1 MRKNGIKNFIF
12 SFAISLL
19 AVFAVNKTAF
29 HTQKNNNITQKEI
42 KTKSISLFSKQN
54 DDIQN
59 DEIENNLHN
68 MDKLV
73 AKEALQTANSV
84 ANLPEINIEPQVL
97 NNNINNKQASSEVV
111 YSPETEKEN
120 NMQAPSI
127 DHAQH
132 INLAS
137 ASEIILEKEQII
149 SEASKAAVSS
159 IATNAPVVYSD
170 ISDTIE
176 DETKLDGYENTS
188 FVVAD
193 SKSAINFNEPA
204 EDAIPLVQND
214 ETLHDNIN
222 VLTSAQNTQIAM
234 LEPNTLV
241 NSIESIEKEEE
252 KNISEVNLKEE
263 TIVSSN
269 WIKDESAVSNTQTT
283 ENVSVLSNWKQMSEE
298 EEDSPW
304 VVAKGNRFA
313 KNKIAQ
319 IDALAEEEAEKKKK
333 SKKDDQKE
341 KSSETIKAN
350 SQNETVVEKETLS
363 ENKKTETSEAKL
375 QQTNSIE
382 KPKENVITAYDE
394 NKEPKAQYTY
404 VLPKPIFNYYT
415 INQSVSSETQKP
427 QAKQEAEPEEN
438 KDTNKDKVAE
448 NVLNPKP
455 LLIPSDGKKTKLAYN
470 PIPNL
475 IIPLPDD
482 IANDT
487 DITPQLSSEP
497 KQSSD
502 KDLNKEEKESGLF
515 KSISSWFSSDEK
527 DKEKEE
533 ENGKDK
539 KNSKKPTK
547 KKKSAFSLFESKSDP
562 KLEEEEQPAQDI
574 EIMPAELKLSFQP
587 NRAEISGHTLRWI
600 HAFADNARDNLGI
613 YIEIRIDG
621 TSSFALQQKRLNL
634 LSSIFANRGVDF
646 RKVNIVFTSREPN
659 SFIIRNIKFNNSEE
673 IIVNKDKDGGLYQH
687 W

>member
-120 NMQAPSI
+120 NIQAPSI

-149 SEASKAAVSS
+149 SEASEVAVSS

-176 DETKLDGYENTS
+176 DETKLDGYKNTS

-193 SKSAINFNEPA
+193 SKSAINFNEPT

-234 LEPNTLV
+234 LEPNTLI

-263 TIVSSN
+263 TIVSTN
-269 WIKDESAVSNTQTT
+269 WIKDENTLSDTQTT
-283 ENVSVLSNWKQMSEE
+283 EKVSVLSSWKQMSEE

-304 VVAKGNRFA
+304 IVAKGNRFA

-333 SKKDDQKE
+333 SKKIEQKATA
-341 KSSETIKAN
+341 SETIN
-350 SQNETVVEKETLS
+350 DSSQNEVITEKETTS
-363 ENKKTETSEAKL
+363 ENQKTEAPEEKT
-375 QQTNSIE
+375 QQTSSVE

-415 INQSVSSETQKP
+415 INQSVSSEIQKP
-427 QAKQEAEPEEN
+427 QAKQETKHEEN
-438 KDTNKDKVAE
+438 KENKKDKVAE
-448 NVLNPKP
+448 SVLNPKP

-482 IANDT
+482 IASDT

-497 KQSSD
+497 KQKSD
-502 KDLNKEEKESGLF
+502 KELNKEEKESGLF
-515 KSISSWFSSDEK
+515 KSISSWFSSDGK
-527 DKEKEE
+527 DKEQEE
-533 ENGKDK
+533 DNEKDK
-539 KNSKKPTK
+539 KNNKKPAK

-562 KLEEEEQPAQDI
+562 KLEEEQPVQDI

-673 IIVNKDKDGGLYQH
+673 IIVNKDKNGGLYQH

>member
-54 DDIQN
+54 DDTQN

-111 YSPETEKEN
+111 YSPEIEKEN
-120 NMQAPSI
+120 NIQAPSI

-176 DETKLDGYENTS
+176 DETKLDGYKNTS

-341 KSSETIKAN
+341 KSSETIKEN

-562 KLEEEEQPAQDI
+562 KLEEEERPAQDI